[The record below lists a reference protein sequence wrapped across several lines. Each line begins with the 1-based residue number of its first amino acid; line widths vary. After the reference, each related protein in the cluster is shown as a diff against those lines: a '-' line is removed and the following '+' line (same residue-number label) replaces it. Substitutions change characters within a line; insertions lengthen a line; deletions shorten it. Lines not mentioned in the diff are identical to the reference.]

1 MKTKA
6 AVLYEYGKPLVV
18 EEIELEGPKEKEVL
32 VNYKVAGVCHSDLS
46 IIKGNLPFPPLPA
59 ILGHE
64 ATGIIREVGPG
75 VTKVKPGD
83 HVLMMWS
90 PICGQCCNCLR
101 GLFMFC
107 EKKFPLRNG
116 TLIDGTHR
124 LKKGNKNLSLLSGV
138 GAFSEFN
145 VVSELSLIPIEPET
159 TFDVALFGCAYM
171 TGIGAVLNKARV
183 KPGDAVAIIGIGGVG
198 LNVIQGA
205 NLAGASKIIA
215 IDILDKKLEAA
226 IQFGATHVINAKK
239 DDPIK
244 RVMDITGGFGVDYAF
259 EVIGKPETALMA
271 YNLISIGGSL
281 IIIGIPD
288 SKAQITVSL
297 FNFPIFE
304 KNILGCNYGSGD
316 MRKGLKM
323 LIELY
328 KGGRIKL
335 EEIITKRYRLQEIN
349 EAFRD
354 LEEGKNLR
362 GVIMHQ

>member
-18 EEIELEGPKEKEVL
+18 EEVELEGPKEKEVL
-32 VNYKVAGVCHSDLS
+32 VKYKVAGVCHTDLS
-46 IIKGNLPFPPLPA
+46 IMKGILPFPPLPV

-64 ATGIIREVGPG
+64 ATGIVREVGPG
-75 VTKVKPGD
+75 VTKVKAGD

-90 PICGQCCNCLR
+90 PICGQCHNCLK
-101 GLFMFC
+101 GLYMFC
-107 EKKFPLRNG
+107 EKKSPLRNG

-124 LKKGNKNLSLLSGV
+124 LKKGNKNLSLSNGV

-145 VVSELSLIPIEPET
+145 VVSELSLVPIEPET

-171 TGIGAVLNKARV
+171 TGIGAVFNKARV

-205 NLAGASKIIA
+205 HLACASKIIA
-215 IDILDKKLEAA
+215 IDVLDNKLEAA
-226 IQFGATHVINAKK
+226 KQFGATHVINAKK
-239 DDPIK
+239 DDPVK
-244 RVMDITGGFGVDYAF
+244 MVMDITGGLGVDYAF
-259 EVIGKPETALMA
+259 EAIGKPETTLMA
-271 YNLISIGGSL
+271 YNLLSRGGSL
-281 IIIGIPD
+281 IILGISD

-297 FNFPIFE
+297 FNFPILE
-304 KNILGCNYGSGD
+304 KNILGSNYGSGD

-335 EEIITKRYRLQEIN
+335 EEMITKRYSLQEIN